1 MDNVAQA
8 IALTI
13 ENEVASG
20 RIYNVGEE
28 TTPTIAERLRY
39 LPEKP
44 DAPLFDQPANFS
56 QDIVYDTNAI
66 RRELNYRE
74 EIPERDAMR
83 DLCRKSVLAEV
94 NVRSPNV

>member
-8 IALTI
+8 IALAI
-13 ENEVASG
+13 ENGAASG
-20 RIYNVGEE
+20 RISNVGEK
-28 TTPTIAERLRY
+28 TTPTIAERLQY

-56 QDIVYDTNAI
+56 QHIVYDTYAI
-66 RRELNYRE
+66 RRELSYRE

-83 DLCRKSVLAEV
+83 DLCRKSVSAMLGI
-94 NVRSPNV
+94 P

>member
-13 ENEVASG
+13 ENEAASG

-28 TTPTIAERLRY
+28 TTPTIAERLRH

-66 RRELNYRE
+66 RRELSYRE
-74 EIPERDAMR
+74 ETSERDAMR
-83 DLCRKSVLAEV
+83 DLCSSVLAEV
-94 NVRSPNV
+94 NGRCPG

>member
-1 MDNVAQA
+1 MLARK
-8 IALTI
+8 L
-13 ENEVASG
+13 
-20 RIYNVGEE
+20 
-28 TTPTIAERLRY
+28 LRP
-39 LPEKP
+39 LQSDCATFRKKP